1 MVKKTINVN
10 RDIRAEQ
17 LAAANAFRTKMAQLG
32 TLVVRLIS
40 SPGSGK
46 TKLLETTAQWLGQ
59 SHAAGV
65 LVGDVETDRDA
76 KRLSPY
82 APTVQITTGGACHL
96 EIPLVERA
104 YQKLNKPRLDF
115 LFIED
120 VGNLICPASHDLGEH
135 LRVLLLSTTEGDD
148 KPGKYPKAFRT
159 SDVVVIS
166 KADLLPHVP
175 FSVKNAEQDARRVQ
189 PALKLFTLSAQN
201 GEGVMAWCDFLR
213 SERVQLLAAPRVEP
227 TGMSQ
232 SRLAAPSRPK
242 KQTARRVKSP
252 KTRIKKASKK

>member
-1 MVKKTINVN
+1 MTSKKITVK

-17 LAAANAFRTKMAQLG
+17 LAAANAFRDRMAQQG

-40 SPGSGK
+40 SPGAGK
-46 TKLLETTAQWLGQ
+46 TMLLEKTAALLGK
-59 SHAAGV
+59 SKSIAV

-76 KRLSPY
+76 QRLARF

-104 YQKLNKPRLDF
+104 FLQLGEAQLDF

-159 SDVVVIS
+159 CDVLVLS
-166 KADLLPHVP
+166 KTDLLPYVP
-175 FSVKNAEQDARRVQ
+175 FSLQDAEHDARRVQ
-189 PALKLFTLSAQN
+189 PMLKIVALSAQS
-201 GEGVMAWCDFLR
+201 GDGVVSWCELL
-213 SERVQLLAAPRVEP
+213 ERERGQLLTAVNVDVPNEDVP
-227 TGMSQ
+227 TLEKLAH
-232 SRLAAPSRPK
+232 SRNYRASS
-242 KQTARRVKSP
+242 ARNRSV
-252 KTRIKKASKK
+252 TT